1 MPRGR
6 LAGTIRAPIE
16 ELTVSRGLESQ
27 APAAPEVELRRLVA
41 EQAALRRV
49 ATFVAGEP
57 APDEVFQLVTEEV
70 CALLQL
76 RSALLV
82 RYEGGEALT
91 IAGAFGAPPD
101 DFPVGGRMPL
111 EAGAARA
118 VLRTGRPARVDY
130 RTLPGRLAARMLA
143 NGFVASVAAP
153 ITVSGT
159 LWGALVAGLREHEPV
174 PAELERRMGA
184 FAELAA
190 LAVASAHARDELAA
204 SRLRIVEASDAAR
217 RRIERN
223 LHDGAQQRL
232 VGLALRLR
240 LARAQLQRAPAEA
253 AELLVGAEA
262 ELAGALDELRELA
275 HGIHP
280 PLLSERGLAAALE
293 ALAHRAPLPVDLDV
307 ALPARL
313 PEPLET
319 AAYYVVSES
328 LANVA
333 KHAGASGVVVRVAA
347 ADGVALVEICDDG
360 AGGADPDLGS
370 GLCGLRDRVE
380 TLDGTFA
387 IESAPGGG
395 TVVRAALPLP
405 ATGRE
410 RPARRPRS

>member
-1 MPRGR
+1 
-6 LAGTIRAPIE
+6 
-16 ELTVSRGLESQ
+16 VSRALESQ
-27 APAAPEVELRRLVA
+27 APPAAEVELRRLVA

-57 APDEVFQLVTEEV
+57 APDEVFQVVTEEV
-70 CALLQL
+70 CALLHL

-82 RYEGGEALT
+82 RYESERALT
-91 IAGAFGAPPD
+91 IAGAFGAPPS
-101 DFPVGGRMPL
+101 DFPVGGRIAL

-130 RTLPGRLAARMLA
+130 RTLPGSLAARMLG

-153 ITVSGT
+153 ITVGGA

-174 PAELERRMGA
+174 PDELERRLAA

-240 LARAQLQRAPAEA
+240 LARAAVQRAPAEA
-253 AELLVGAEA
+253 EELLAAAEA
-262 ELAGALDELRELA
+262 ELRAALDELRELA

-293 ALAHRAPLPVDLDV
+293 ALAHRAPLPVTLDV
-307 ALPARL
+307 ELPERL
-313 PEPLET
+313 PEPLEI

-328 LANVA
+328 LANVV
-333 KHAGASGVVVRVAA
+333 KHADASEVAVRVVQEGGGA
-347 ADGVALVEICDDG
+347 VVEIRDDG
-360 AGGADPDLGS
+360 AGGADPDVGS

-380 TLDGTFA
+380 TLDGAFT
-387 IESAPGGG
+387 IESAPGRG
-395 TVVRAALPLP
+395 TLVRARLPLP

-410 RPARRPRS
+410 RPATRPRS